1 MRLCIFLTV
10 VSVSLSLAWAEPA
23 SQPRP
28 PGIMGVVLTDTTIA
42 RVAPGSPAEKAGL
55 RSGDRILQMGD
66 RQIDNRDAVTAVLSL
81 KSAGDSI
88 ELAYERE
95 GATHKTALVLAAAPA
110 ATSTTPTTPT
120 TRVAGPA
127 WVRGRGAEPEQQP
140 LVAPI
145 QLPQEARS
153 GGIRGVSFIDAL
165 NGWIVGDKGLCLRTS
180 DGGATWTR
188 LDLGSGA
195 TLRAVHFNSDGAGWI
210 CGDSDPDAP
219 PARGHVLTGRPENAA
234 AVLHTRD
241 GGANWESVWLPTNFH
256 VPAMAA
262 TDQGAVLGSFGGD
275 AHSDGSTFVYGAELN
290 LQKRQRAFRGLLG
303 MAMQGDRVIGV
314 GSAVSVGFFPPPQT
328 PLFAQ
333 KNCRAIWSADGGQT
347 WEPSAASGGRS
358 KLRAV
363 IFVAQKVA
371 VAVGDKGE
379 VCRSAD
385 SGETWEQVRSPTQEN
400 LLALASGDSGLLAVG
415 GKGLAICSRDGGKTW
430 EAIAPETKDDLISAS
445 GGGKFFYVT
454 SAQGT
459 LLRLRLPGN
468 P

>member
-1 MRLCIFLTV
+1 
-10 VSVSLSLAWAEPA
+10 
-23 SQPRP
+23 
-28 PGIMGVVLTDTTIA
+28 MGVVLTDTTIA

-81 KSAGDSI
+81 KSAGDAI
-88 ELAYERE
+88 EMAYERD

-110 ATSTTPTTPT
+110 AASTTPT

-140 LVAPI
+140 LVTPI
-145 QLPQEARS
+145 QLPQAARS
-153 GGIRGVSFIDAL
+153 GGLRGVSFIDAL

-180 DGGATWTR
+180 DGGANWTR

-195 TLRAVHFNSDGAGWI
+195 TLRAVRFNSDGAGWI

-219 PARGHVLTGRPENAA
+219 PARGHVLTNRPVNAA
-234 AVLHTRD
+234 QLLHTRD
-241 GGANWESVWLPTNFH
+241 GGANWESVWMPTNFN

-262 TDQGAVLGSFGGD
+262 TGQGAVLGSFGGD

-303 MAMQGDRVIGV
+303 MAMQGERVIGV

-347 WEPSAASGGRS
+347 WEPSAASGGRG

-371 VAVGDKGE
+371 VAVGDNGE

-415 GKGLAICSRDGGKTW
+415 GKGVAVVSRDAGKTW
-430 EAIAPETKDDLISAS
+430 EAIAPETKDNLISAS

>member
-1 MRLCIFLTV
+1 MRLFPFIAALGF
-10 VSVSLSLAWAEPA
+10 SLSLAWAEPA

-28 PGIMGVVLTDTTIA
+28 PGILGVVLTDTTIA

-81 KSAGDSI
+81 KSAGDTI
-88 ELAYERE
+88 ELVYERD

-110 ATSTTPTTPT
+110 AASTTPT

-140 LVAPI
+140 LVTLI
-145 QLPQEARS
+145 QLPQAARS

-180 DGGATWTR
+180 DGGANWTR

-195 TLRAVHFNSDGAGWI
+195 TLRAVRFNSDGEGWI

-219 PARGHVLTGRPENAA
+219 PARGHVLTDRPVNAA
-234 AVLHTRD
+234 QLLHTRD
-241 GGANWESVWLPTNFH
+241 GGANWESVWMPTNFN

-262 TDQGAVLGSFGGD
+262 TAQGAVLGSFGGD
-275 AHSDGSTFVYGAELN
+275 AHSDGSTFVYGADLN

-303 MAMQGDRVIGV
+303 MAMQGERVIGV

-347 WEPSAASGGRS
+347 WEPSAASGGRG

-363 IFVAQKVA
+363 IFISQKVA
-371 VAVGDKGE
+371 VAVGDNGE

-415 GKGLAICSRDGGKTW
+415 GKGVAVVSRDAGKTW
-430 EAIAPETKDDLISAS
+430 EAIAPETKDNLISAS

-459 LLRLRLPGN
+459 LLRLRVPGN